1 MNRTETTVQ
10 KTKKQTAGQANGS
23 RPPYASQK
31 SAQMQTL
38 ALIRCVI
45 LILCAVIVLLG
56 TLLLVLP
63 MFRVKTIEVV
73 GNRYYTPEQIAQT
86 AMIEVGDE
94 ILTIDVENAYDQIF
108 EQCAYVSSVKI
119 VRYPFK
125 VRIEI
130 EERENVTVTEYNG
143 SYYTLSD
150 RFLVLEQSDS
160 VEAFEKF
167 PLVTLPEIEALSVG
181 SYVEFSNAAE
191 PTYLFD
197 LMNALKQAER
207 FDEVVS
213 IDCSQKFHVSYVK
226 NDRFRVELGSVS
238 DMGTKLELVDL
249 ILLRKAGE
257 SDLCA
262 VVDVS
267 NLKKPTFRA
276 VGMTELRLG

>member
-1 MNRTETTVQ
+1 MRKRREEQMNNRTETTVQ
-10 KTKKQTAGQANGS
+10 KTRKPSAGQANGS

-31 SAQMQTL
+31 STQMKTL
-38 ALIRCVI
+38 ALIRGII
-45 LILCAVIVLLG
+45 LILCALIVLLG

-63 MFRVKTIEVV
+63 MFRVKTIEV
-73 GNRYYTPEQIAQT
+73 
-86 AMIEVGDE
+86 GDE
-94 ILTIDVENAYDQIF
+94 ILVIDVENAYDQIF

-150 RFLVLEQSDS
+150 RFLVLEQSDTA
-160 VEAFEKF
+160 EAFEAF
-167 PLVTLPEIEALSVG
+167 PLVTLPEVASLTVG
-181 SYVEFSNAAE
+181 NYVQFSNAAE

-197 LMNALKQAER
+197 LMDALKEADC
-207 FDEVVS
+207 FDDVVS

-226 NDRFRVELGSVS
+226 NDRFRVELGAVS
-238 DMGTKLELVDL
+238 DMQTKLELVDL
-249 ILLRKAGE
+249 ILLRKAE
-257 SDLCA
+257 APDVFA

-276 VGMTELRLG
+276 VGATDVLRG